1 MATVELKGLGKV
13 YASSR
18 SPEGVRAVRD
28 ASLTIRDGEFV
39 VLVGPSG
46 CGKSTL
52 LRMIAGLEPIS
63 EGELRIDGRLV
74 NDEPARSRDIAMV
87 FQNYALYPHLTV
99 RDNMAFGL
107 ERRRSHPSALRALL
121 SAEYR
126 EHRREETLA
135 IDARVRKAAETL
147 GLVPYLDRYPRE
159 LSGGQRQRVAVGRAI
174 VRDPK
179 VFLFDEPLSNLDAK
193 LRHEMRAELRQLHR
207 QLKATMVYVTH
218 DQEEAMGLGDRLVVL
233 KDGIIQQIG
242 SPSDVYD
249 RPANRFVASFV
260 GTPSIN
266 LIEGRLHR
274 DDGRAEGRNEGRTRI
289 ERFVA
294 DGILVELP
302 DGVARGAEPG
312 PITLGIRPD
321 RLRIGRDALGSALR
335 CEATVIAVEQL
346 GDRADITLQAG
357 PHRLI
362 ARVAPECACAE
373 GTTTTV
379 GANAEHMHFF
389 DAAGDGK
396 RAGGG

>member
-28 ASLTIRDGEFV
+28 ANLAIRDGEFV

-74 NDEPARSRDIAMV
+74 NDEPARARDIAMV

-107 ERRRSHPSALRALL
+107 ERRRSHGSALRALV
-121 SAEYR
+121 SPDYR
-126 EHRREETLA
+126 DRRREETAA

-147 GLVPYLDRYPRE
+147 GLVPYLDRFPRE

-233 KDGIIQQIG
+233 RDGLVQQIG
-242 SPSDVYD
+242 TPADVYD

-274 DDGRAEGRNEGRTRI
+274 DDGRADGRGRI

-294 DGILVELP
+294 DGMLIELP
-302 DGVARGAEPG
+302 DGVARLAEPG

-321 RLRIGRDALGSALR
+321 RLRIGRDAAGAALR
-335 CEATVIAVEQL
+335 CEAVVIAVEQL
-346 GDRADITLQAG
+346 GDRADITLRAG
-357 PHRLI
+357 PHRLV

-389 DAAGDGK
+389 AASADGA
-396 RAGGG
+396 RVGGA

>member
-1 MATVELKGLGKV
+1 MATVELKRLGKT
-13 YASSR
+13 YESTR

-28 ASLTIRDGEFV
+28 ASITIRDGEFV

-52 LRMIAGLEPIS
+52 LRMIAGLEPIT
-63 EGELRIDGRLV
+63 EGELLIDGRVV
-74 NDEPARSRDIAMV
+74 NDVPARARDIAMV

-107 ERRRSHPSALRALL
+107 ERRREHRSRLASLL

-126 EHRREETLA
+126 AKRTDESA
-135 IDARVRKAAETL
+135 SIDARVAKAAETL
-147 GLVPYLDRYPRE
+147 GLVPYLERFPRE

-207 QLKATMVYVTH
+207 TLKATMIYVTH

-233 KDGIIQQIG
+233 RDGLIQQIG
-242 SPSDVYD
+242 PPTEVYE
-249 RPANRFVASFV
+249 RPANRFVAGFV

-266 LIEGRLHR
+266 LIAGRLHR
-274 DDGRAEGRNEGRTRI
+274 GDGI

-294 DGILVELP
+294 EPITIDLP
-302 DGVARGAEPG
+302 KGRCAAAQPG
-312 PITLGIRPD
+312 SITLGLRPD
-321 RLRIGRDALGSALR
+321 RLRVGAGATQCGWRS
-335 CEATVIAVEQL
+335 EATVVAVELL
-346 GDRADITLQAG
+346 GDRADVALRVG
-357 PHRLI
+357 GHPLV
-362 ARVAPECACAE
+362 ARVAPEHAPTE
-373 GTTTTV
+373 GATVMV
-379 GANAEHMHFF
+379 GADPRHMHLFADD
-389 DAAGDGK
+389 DAGTRVA
-396 RAGGG
+396 